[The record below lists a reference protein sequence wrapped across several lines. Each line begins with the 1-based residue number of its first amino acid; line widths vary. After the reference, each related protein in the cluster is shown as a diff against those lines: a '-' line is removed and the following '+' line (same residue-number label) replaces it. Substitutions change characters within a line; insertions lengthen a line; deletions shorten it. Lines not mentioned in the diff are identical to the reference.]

1 MPCLIVTEGPANGAF
16 FALEDHNL
24 VIVGRDEDC
33 TFQIVDPQISRH
45 HLQLKREKSGR
56 HLACDFQSAN
66 GVKVNGIKITGD
78 MPLAD
83 GDEIRIGQSCVAYS
97 STDYPDAQAAMLS
110 RVGDQWKRSTIKRG
124 ND

>member
-1 MPCLIVTEGPANGAF
+1 MPCLIVTEGPAKGAF

-33 TFQIVDPQISRH
+33 TFQIVDLQISRH
-45 HLQLKREKSGR
+45 HVQLKREKSGR

-66 GVKVNGIKITGD
+66 GVKVNGIKIIGD
-78 MPLAD
+78 MPLSD
-83 GDEIRIGQSCVAYS
+83 GDEIRIGQSSVAYS
-97 STDYPDAQAAMLS
+97 STDYADAQAAMLS